1 MTPDDRLDEARV
13 TIEFD
18 RESGRIR
25 IHRATALGTFTE
37 TLDR

>member
-1 MTPDDRLDEARV
+1 VTTDDRTRARV

-25 IHRATALGTFTE
+25 IHRATPLGTFTE